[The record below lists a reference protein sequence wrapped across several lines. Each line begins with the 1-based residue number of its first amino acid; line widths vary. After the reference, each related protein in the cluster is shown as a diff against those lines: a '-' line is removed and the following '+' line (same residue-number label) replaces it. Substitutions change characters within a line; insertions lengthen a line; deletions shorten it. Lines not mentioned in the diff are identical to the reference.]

1 MDKKPTESPSR
12 GKPQD
17 KPQGKPKN
25 AWRRG
30 GGLKAFALS
39 LNAVRKQAL
48 GRLSP
53 AEAGLHLEWT
63 AIVGPTLA
71 AKTQPLRLRFPNRNE
86 RRDAVLTVA
95 CEPAFALE
103 LQHMLPLLIE
113 RLNAH
118 FGYGAVA
125 RVCLQQTRMIRRV
138 GGKKSPA
145 AERAALSPVPEP
157 GAEALPEDVA
167 DEDLARA
174 LARLEASTLQASGAK
189 PR

>member
-1 MDKKPTESPSR
+1 MDKKPTESASKS
-12 GKPQD
+12 KPQD
-17 KPQGKPKN
+17 KPRPP
-25 AWRRG
+25 WRRG

-39 LNAVRKQAL
+39 LNAVRKRAL

-53 AEAGLHLEWT
+53 AEAGLHLEWS
-63 AIVGPTLA
+63 AIVGASLA

-125 RVCLQQTRMIRRV
+125 RVRLQQTRMIRKV

-145 AERAALSPVPEP
+145 AGRAALPPAPEP
-157 GAEALPEDVA
+157 GTEALPDNVA
-167 DEDLARA
+167 DEALARA
-174 LARLEASTLQASGAK
+174 LARLEASTRQADREE

>member
-1 MDKKPTESPSR
+1 MDKKPTESASKGRLKSP
-12 GKPQD
+12 
-17 KPQGKPKN
+17 
-25 AWRRG
+25 WRRG

-53 AEAGLHLEWT
+53 AEAGLHLEWS
-63 AIVGPTLA
+63 AIVGSSLA

-125 RVCLQQTRMIRRV
+125 RVRLQQTRIIRKASGSTR
-138 GGKKSPA
+138 PA
-145 AERAALSPVPEP
+145 AGRAALPPAPEP
-157 GAEALPEDVA
+157 SDEALPDDVA
-167 DEDLARA
+167 DEGLARA
-174 LARLEASTLQASGAK
+174 LARLEASARQANGNK

>member
-1 MDKKPTESPSR
+1 MDKKPTDSSSK
-12 GKPQD
+12 GKA
-17 KPQGKPKN
+17 KPP
-25 AWRRG
+25 WRRG

-39 LNAVRKQAL
+39 LNAVRKRAL

-53 AEAGLHLEWT
+53 AEAGLHLEWS

-125 RVCLQQTRMIRRV
+125 RVRLQQTPVIGKA
-138 GGKKSPA
+138 GGRTRPA
-145 AERAALSPVPEP
+145 AGRAALPPTPEP
-157 GAEALPEDVA
+157 GADALPDDVA

-174 LARLEASTLQASGAK
+174 LARLEAITRQADREK
-189 PR
+189 PG